1 MGTCL
6 NPGNGKFQESLN
18 SPIYVDKT
26 GLIGYTNSI
35 LSSKKKYICVSRPR
49 RFGKTMAAEMLTAY
63 YGRGCDSHA
72 QFERF
77 KLSENPDYETH
88 INKYN
93 VIQVSVSGYMK
104 SCPSDCSVK
113 EVLDRLYS
121 KLTTEIEEEYP
132 GIVPGKD
139 DTFPDY
145 LDKVYNKTD
154 IRFVFVIDEWDAV
167 FRDRKEDKAGQKEY
181 LDRLEALFKDREYIA
196 LVYMTGILPIKKYG
210 THSALNMF
218 TEISMT
224 NASPLQEYMGF
235 TEDEVMDLCEK
246 HGKPYGKIK
255 KWYDGYKVNGLS
267 IYNPNSVICSMLS
280 GEVRFKGY
288 WTDTETYDALKI
300 YIDTN
305 TYGVQDILGDL
316 LHNKSVKVDT
326 SKFTND
332 MTTFESYHDVLTL
345 LIHLGYL
352 TYDKKTKKAKIP
364 NYEIREQ
371 FVDTIGGMGLG
382 NVDRAFKSS
391 KELLAATYAGD
402 CRKVESILEKIH
414 EEETSI
420 IQYNNENS
428 LAFVIR
434 IAYNAAKDFYSI
446 KAEVPAGKGFA
457 DLTFFPIADIA
468 AHPPMVIELKAEG
481 AEGGAMKQILEKNY
495 GNVLP
500 GYHGDVI
507 LVGIH
512 YNDFTKAHTCEIR
525 RDTKD

>member
-1 MGTCL
+1 MGKYL
-6 NPGNGKFQESLN
+6 NPGNTAFQYDIN
-18 SPIYVDKT
+18 SKIYVDKT
-26 GLIGYTNSI
+26 GLIRYTNDV
-35 LSSKKKYICVSRPR
+35 LKTAKRYVCVSRPR
-49 RFGKTMAAEMLTAY
+49 RFGKSFAADMLMAY
-63 YGRGCDSHA
+63 YCRGCDSHT
-72 QFERF
+72 QFDNLKIAGDE
-77 KLSENPDYETH
+77 SYEKH
-88 INKYN
+88 LNKYN
-93 VIQVSVSGYMK
+93 VIYFDVSQIIKKDVDAKTGIE
-104 SCPSDCSVK
+104 DFTA
-113 EVLDRLYS
+113 DIADQ
-121 KLTTEIEEEYP
+121 IEEQYP
-132 GIVPGKD
+132 
-139 DTFPDY
+139 DTVFKKRTPISMLEKIY
-145 LDKVYNKTD
+145 EETGTG
-154 IRFVFVIDEWDAV
+154 FVFVIDEWDCPFRERKNDSESQELYLQFLKDLLRNHEYV
-167 FRDRKEDKAGQKEY
+167 F
-181 LDRLEALFKDREYIA
+181 

-525 RDTKD
+525 RDMKE